1 MSITRLQQA
10 RQMYAM
16 GQRVGRIAFGGGG
29 SYSGS
34 TKDNDQGSGKGYQG
48 GSAAPGSAESKG
60 MGGQGSSYS
69 SPSDH
74 NETYGNT
81 NTATDA
87 GGYVSDKNPTGTLTG
102 DDYQKAEEK
111 YITGVGENYL
121 QELYDNPQQFKG
133 IFGIPTPFS
142 IGANLASPFLHK
154 MKQGNIDFFRNKV
167 LKSKNRAGY
176 VNTLESYKEYMKN
189 RLGGQTDAYGNT
201 HPNYMTDSKGNYILR
216 DGGGEGVMD
225 VVVDETD
232 DDTTTTDDFFSRYL
246 QNQPEDVRKEIEAR
260 MQNFYTV

>member
-29 SYSGS
+29 SYV
-34 TKDNDQGSGKGYQG
+34 TDTYQG

-81 NTATDA
+81 NTATDP
-87 GGYVSDKNPTGTLTG
+87 GGYVSEKNLTGTLTG
-102 DDYQKAEEK
+102 KDYQEAEEK

-121 QELYDNPQQFKG
+121 QELYDNPQKFKG
-133 IFGIPTPFS
+133 IFGVPTPFS
-142 IGANLASPFLHK
+142 IAANLASPFLHK
-154 MKQGNIDFFRNKV
+154 MKQGNIDFFRDKV

-176 VNTLESYKEYMKN
+176 VNTLESYKKYIKN
-189 RLGGQTDAYGNT
+189 RLSGQTDAYGNT

-216 DGGGEGVMD
+216 DGGGEGEGVMD
-225 VVVDETD
+225 VVVDETND
-232 DDTTTTDDFFSRYL
+232 DTTTDDFFSRYL

-260 MQNFYTV
+260 MQNYYTV

>member
-121 QELYDNPQQFKG
+121 DELYKNPQQFKG

>member
-1 MSITRLQQA
+1 MSITRLRQA

-29 SYSGS
+29 SYVSG
-34 TKDNDQGSGKGYQG
+34 DGAGKYQG
-48 GSAAPGSAESKG
+48 GSGAPGSAESKG
-60 MGGQGSSYS
+60 MGGQGSTYS

-81 NTATDA
+81 NPATDP
-87 GGYVSDKNPTGTLTG
+87 GGYVSEKNLTGTLTG
-102 DDYQKAEEK
+102 KDYQEAEEE
-111 YITGVGENYL
+111 YQNIVGKGYL
-121 QELYDNPQQFKG
+121 QNLYDNPQQFKG

-142 IGANLASPFLHK
+142 IGANLLSPFIHK

-189 RLGGQTDAYGNT
+189 RLGGFTDAYGNT
-201 HPNYMTDSKGNYILR
+201 HPNYMTDSKGNYISR
-216 DGGGEGVMD
+216 GGGHDNIMQEEE
-225 VVVDETD
+225 VV
-232 DDTTTTDDFFSRYL
+232 DDTTTDDGTTNDFFSRYL
-246 QNQPEDVRKEIEAR
+246 QNQPDDIREEIEAR
-260 MQNFYTV
+260 MQNYYTV

>member
-29 SYSGS
+29 SYVSGG
-34 TKDNDQGSGKGYQG
+34 GSDKYQG

-87 GGYVSDKNPTGTLTG
+87 GGYVSEKNLTGTLTG

-111 YITGVGENYL
+111 YITGVGEGYL
-121 QELYDNPQQFKG
+121 QELYDNPQKFKG

-142 IGANLASPFLHK
+142 IGANFASPFLHK
-154 MKQGNIDFFRNKV
+154 MKQGNIDFFRDKV

-216 DGGGEGVMD
+216 DGGGGEGVMD